1 MALVMRLRR
10 EGARKKPFYQIV
22 IIDSLSKR
30 EGKFKD
36 KIGTYN
42 PLKNPSLIKIDRE
55 KAVSWMEKGVKPSA
69 TVKKLLRIS
78 KI

>member
-10 EGARKKPFYQIV
+10 EGTKKKPFYQIV
-22 IIDSLSKR
+22 IIDSRSKR

-36 KIGTYN
+36 NIGTYN
-42 PLKNPSLIKIDRE
+42 PLKNPSLIKVDQK
-55 KAVSWMEKGVKPSA
+55 KAVSWLEKGVKPSA
-69 TVKKLLRIS
+69 TVKKLLKIS

>member
-10 EGARKKPFYQIV
+10 GGTKKRPFYQIV
-22 IIDSLSKR
+22 VIDSRSKR

-36 KIGTYN
+36 EIGTYN
-42 PLKNPSLIKIDRE
+42 PLKNPSVIKVDRK
-55 KAVSWMEKGVKPSA
+55 KAASWLEKGVKPSA
-69 TVKKLLRIS
+69 IVKKLLKIS